1 MQSCSVSS
9 KISVCEAASLV
20 AAFTRSTTSVRCTNV
35 SPSIPGWGDTQSD
48 DLGDDLSSSTGE
60 FLGEEEEDALETL
73 EIEDVDDLPPVL
85 NFEDA
90 ESLSIRDSV
99 SLV

>member
-1 MQSCSVSS
+1 M
-9 KISVCEAASLV
+9 

-35 SPSIPGWGDTQSD
+35 SPSMPGWGDTQSD

-60 FLGEEEEDALETL
+60 FLGEEEEDVLETL
-73 EIEDVDDLPPVL
+73 EIEDVVDDLPPVL

>member
-1 MQSCSVSS
+1 M
-9 KISVCEAASLV
+9 
-20 AAFTRSTTSVRCTNV
+20 
-35 SPSIPGWGDTQSD
+35 PGWGDTQNE
-48 DLGDDLSSSTGE
+48 DLEDDLSSSTGE
-60 FLGEEEEDALETL
+60 FLGEEDEDVLETL
-73 EIEDVDDLPPVL
+73 EIEDVDDLPPVR

>member
-1 MQSCSVSS
+1 MLSCSVSS
-9 KISVCEAASLV
+9 RMSVCEAASLV

-48 DLGDDLSSSTGE
+48 DVGDDLSPSIGE
-60 FLGEEEEDALETL
+60 FLGEENEEALETL
-73 EIEDVDDLPPVL
+73 EIEDVDDLPPGL
-85 NFEDA
+85 NLEDR
-90 ESLSIRDSV
+90 EDLSSRDSV